1 MTADVITATMVQK
14 SAIPTSIVSG
24 SAERR
29 LMKLYL
35 EGPKAVQN
43 DWFLLSTYLTEAE
56 CANIFSIYMVEDS
69 NAGSYEIMSLET
81 FTYTSADAK
90 LISTGAGTATI
101 LYAEVI
107 YWTE

>member
-1 MTADVITATMVQK
+1 MTAAVMVATMVQK
-14 SAIPTSIVSG
+14 EQISTSIISG

-35 EGPKAVQN
+35 EGPKAYQA
-43 DWFLLSTYLTEAE
+43 DWFLLSTYLTTAE
-56 CANIFSIYMVEDS
+56 CANVFNVYVCADGE
-69 NAGSYEIMSLET
+69 AGSANVPVLDT

-90 LISTGAGTATI
+90 VISAGSVTGIARSIVT
-101 LYAEVI
+101 